1 MGHGMTITDD
11 DLRAVVVQCTL
22 LDSSLRYK
30 KGFLNSNAA
39 GDLCAI
45 FSQTACW
52 HAIKS
57 LETRYTEG
65 AKTEG
70 QTHLVYHT
78 TSKR

>member
-1 MGHGMTITDD
+1 MEHGMTIKYD

-22 LDSSLRYK
+22 LDFALRYK

-39 GDLCAI
+39 GVLCAI

-57 LETRYTEG
+57 RETGYTEG
-65 AKTEG
+65 AKTED

-78 TSKR
+78 TSER